1 MPAPSPLKLVNL
13 ARAVVAYTKIVRDPN
28 QLGEVFQ
35 LADSLSE
42 PAVMERLTASFRRDP
57 RGRAALVR
65 RARVRVDLARLAAL
79 PAGTLGHA
87 YASFM
92 RDNRLTP
99 EALPSLEGASEHEY
113 VRAHL
118 YETHDMWHA
127 LTGFGADVAG
137 ELGLQGFYSAQVDGP
152 LATAILA
159 AGLLNTALF
168 TFDDRVA
175 RMDAITAGWSAGR
188 AAAPLF
194 GLDWEAAW
202 SRPLAE
208 VRQELGIDPA
218 GCAPRRAQPRFVVER
233 GAAGASAA
241 M

>member
-1 MPAPSPLKLVNL
+1 MPAPSPLKLLNL
-13 ARAVVAYTKIVRDPN
+13 ARAVVAYTKIARDPN
-28 QLGEVFQ
+28 QLGEVFR

-42 PAVMERLTASFRRDP
+42 PAVMERLTTAFRRDP
-57 RGRAALVR
+57 RGREALAR
-65 RARVRVDLARLAAL
+65 RARVHADLGALAEL
-79 PAGTLGHA
+79 PEGTLGRA
-87 YASFM
+87 YARFM
-92 RDNRLTP
+92 RDNGLTP
-99 EALPSLEGASEHEY
+99 EAIPSLEGASEHEF

-137 ELGLQGFYSAQVDGP
+137 ELGLQGFYSAQIDGP

-168 TFDDRVA
+168 SMDERVA
-175 RMDAITAGWSAGR
+175 RMDAITAGWRAGR

-194 GLDWEAAW
+194 GFDWAASW
-202 SRPLAE
+202 ARPLAE
-208 VRQELGIDPA
+208 VRAELGIAPE
-218 GCAPRRAQPRFVVER
+218 GCAARRPQPRFV
-233 GAAGASAA
+233 AADRLGASAS